1 MTTDESM
8 RMEATMNYTDEGDRL
23 LREAGAAHLTERAL
37 DAQWRN
43 VTVTEH
49 IEEVAAAVVDES
61 RYSGHIDAGLT
72 RRQCEVLRCARLCRR
87 RAQAEGRALTVI
99 VAEEMGI
106 NRFAA
111 WKILERVRERI
122 EARRRMEEPSPWVQR
137 AWHSEIR
144 AKKRMIYRRPK
155 RGWIS
160 AYCWSRKR
168 WKDRREEKARR

>member
-1 MTTDESM
+1 
-8 RMEATMNYTDEGDRL
+8 MNYTDEGDRL

-72 RRQCEVLRCARLCRR
+72 RRQREVLRCARLVRR
-87 RAQAEGRALTVI
+87 RARAEGRSLTV
-99 VAEEMGI
+99 VLAEELGI
-106 NRFAA
+106 NRHTA
-111 WKILERVRERI
+111 WKIMERI
-122 EARRRMEEPSPWVQR
+122 EQRIHARRRNTEPSAWVVR
-137 AWHSEIR
+137 LWTSEVR
-144 AKKRMIYRRPK
+144 HKQRMIYRRPK

-168 WKDRREEKARR
+168 WKDRRGRNEHDEGGGQDG